1 MAKDKL
7 RHIAIKNRFESSKS
21 YYRDIHYPEIPLSI
35 TDEYLITTIGD
46 RLDLL
51 AQSYY
56 GDTSLWWII
65 TRANPEVLAGDSY
78 FIKPGTRIRIP
89 IDKDAIVRQYEELN
103 FPKLI

>member
-1 MAKDKL
+1 MANRYSRASKGIDK
-7 RHIAIKNRFESSKS
+7 ATNNRIYNSVLYPQINPANS
-21 YYRDIHYPEIPLSI
+21 DIVIFVKEG
-35 TDEYLITTIGD
+35 TN